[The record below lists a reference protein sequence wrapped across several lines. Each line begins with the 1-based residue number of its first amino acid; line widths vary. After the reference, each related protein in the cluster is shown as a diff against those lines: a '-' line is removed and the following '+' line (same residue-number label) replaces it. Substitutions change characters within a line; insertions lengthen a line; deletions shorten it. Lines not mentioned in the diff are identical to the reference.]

1 MKVAAVVIRSGD
13 EGAAGFE
20 VRGPTSAPFATNC
33 RLEAALATLA
43 GAAAKEW
50 TVTTSPAGSVVSV
63 GRRKVKLREPMAQ
76 AEVAAVI
83 RAAAGARIEDLRPAS
98 RRRQDLSGLR
108 CDLSDGYSPTQ
119 LKEATEMR
127 AGPSGRLV
135 PRRYKPTGSPA

>member
-13 EGAAGFE
+13 EGAVGFE
-20 VRGPTSAPFATNC
+20 VRGPDGRALATSTPFATIC

-76 AEVAAVI
+76 AQVAAVI

-108 CDLSDGYSPTQ
+108 CDLSDG
-119 LKEATEMR
+119 
-127 AGPSGRLV
+127 
-135 PRRYKPTGSPA
+135 